1 MTLKIA
7 CTICPPAKWASV
19 SIRDEVVSGLVCIYA
34 MHYMGDRQ
42 SRGEGSG
49 MVEGGRREEE
59 GWRKLERDETQD
71 RMLGQT
77 EDGQ

>member
-1 MTLKIA
+1 MALKVA

-34 MHYMGDRQ
+34 EHYMGDRE

-49 MVEGGRREEE
+49 MVEGGRE
-59 GWRKLERDETQD
+59 GGRGLEKAKER
-71 RMLGQT
+71 
-77 EDGQ
+77 

>member
-1 MTLKIA
+1 MISQPLDAYSRK
-7 CTICPPAKWASV
+7 
-19 SIRDEVVSGLVCIYA
+19 
-34 MHYMGDRQ
+34 HRQ
-42 SRGEGSG
+42 DRGEGSG

-59 GWRKLERDETQD
+59 GWRKLKRDETQD